1 MPVLDSAT
9 FVLLLWAVL
18 GYLCGSVPFGLI
30 ITRAMR
36 LVDPRTI
43 GSGNIGATN
52 VLRTGSKAAGA
63 ATLILDAVKGAVA
76 VVAARLAAGEDAAQ
90 VAALFAFIG
99 HCYPVWLRFRGGKG
113 VATFLGVLLGLVW
126 PVGLLTCATWIAA
139 VVMTRVSSVGA
150 LTAAAVSTI
159 WMFLIAQFDTVLVG
173 IVMTLLL
180 YWRHRQNLARL
191 RAGTEPKIGQKP

>member
-1 MPVLDSAT
+1 MPVLDSTT

-30 ITRAMR
+30 ITRAMG

>member
-30 ITRAMR
+30 ITRAMG

-90 VAALFAFIG
+90 VAALLAFIG